1 MGKPKERYRK
11 YLDSFA
17 NPWAARYSLIGYA
30 RTHGPAA
37 AARMSGAHISTVT
50 KLLHQAR
57 TGKLRARPPGRP
69 PLTVA
74 DKMRIARARVAH
86 PNSGAKKLKE
96 DFGLPY
102 GVRQIKRILR
112 EYELVPKSRSQIDVD
127 PKHWRTRHEELAKY
141 AKMNMLL
148 SKIARLVGF
157 TGRMADVETHRRR
170 IEREERKAEWWAER
184 IRKKARQ
191 ASTDLSLPA

>member
-1 MGKPKERYRK
+1 MGKPKKRYQS
-11 YLDSFA
+11 YLDSFP
-17 NPWAARYSLIGYA
+17 NPSAARHALIGYA
-30 RTHGPAA
+30 RVHGPAA
-37 AARMSGAHISTVT
+37 AARMSGAHVSTVA
-50 KLLHQAR
+50 KVLHQAK

-74 DKMRIARARVAH
+74 DKMRIARARIAH
-86 PNSGAKKLKE
+86 PDWGAKRLKK

-141 AKMNMLL
+141 ARMNMLL

-157 TGRMADVETHRRR
+157 TGRMADVEGPRRR
-170 IEREERKAEWWAER
+170 IEREERKVKWWAMRVRDE
-184 IRKKARQ
+184 AR
-191 ASTDLSLPA
+191 ASE